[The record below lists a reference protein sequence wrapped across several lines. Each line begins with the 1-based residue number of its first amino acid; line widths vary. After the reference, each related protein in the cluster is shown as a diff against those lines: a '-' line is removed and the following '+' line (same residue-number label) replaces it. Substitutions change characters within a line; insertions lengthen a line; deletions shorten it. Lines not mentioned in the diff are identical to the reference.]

1 MTKDELSMVGFEI
14 VAYSGDARSTLLE
27 LLKEIEKIENTEL
40 EAKFVANKINE
51 LLNSNYMVFDKEQGY
66 RKITYK
72 DIVILLRA
80 TANMAPIYEKELEQ
94 LSLPVFSDSSS
105 QYLESMEIQIIIS
118 ILKIINNPL

>member
-1 MTKDELSMVGFEI
+1 M
-14 VAYSGDARSTLLE
+14 
-27 LLKEIEKIENTEL
+27 EKIENTEL

-80 TANMAPIYEKELEQ
+80 TANMAPIYEKELESGYANSYAN
-94 LSLPVFSDSSS
+94 LLCLLDPVFKAEFDSKNAKV
-105 QYLESMEIQIIIS
+105 EKPAEE
-118 ILKIINNPL
+118 